1 METDLKLERLKVDK
15 RWEDFVFCVIT
26 CFLKHLTCD
35 AHNSN
40 TRNLME

>member
-26 CFLKHLTCD
+26 CFL
-35 AHNSN
+35 N
-40 TRNLME
+40 T